1 MRERL
6 SDLGF
11 EVAENERDELERTLR
26 KAEQTIMNAI
36 NCESVPD
43 ELRFAAL
50 DAAAGEYLLAKERD
64 EDGAGISAVTEGDL
78 TVQFEANTP
87 TEGLIDRLLNSGRD
101 EIAAFRRVKW

>member
-11 EVAENERDELERTLR
+11 ETAENEKDVLERALK
-26 KAEQTIMNAI
+26 KAEQTIVNAL
-36 NCESVPD
+36 NSERVPD

-50 DAAAGEYLLAKERD
+50 DIAAGEYLSAKERD

-78 TVQFEANTP
+78 TVQFNEATP
-87 TEGLIDRLLNSGRD
+87 IESLIDRLLNSGRD